1 MQNMSVRKKSM
12 QTVAVHKTKLLVAG
26 RSEFVADHKN
36 SVQNRRSC
44 RSLQSVH
51 SLGFVAAAAAAA
63 SPAPGTGHDKEEHWD
78 SRMMTSLLL
87 NCSPSDV

>member
-1 MQNMSVRKKSM
+1 MWVRKKSM
-12 QTVAVHKTKLLVAG
+12 QTAAVHKTKLVVAG

-36 SVQNRRSC
+36 SVQNLRSC

-51 SLGFVAAAAAAA
+51 SLGFVAAAAA
-63 SPAPGTGHDKEEHWD
+63 SPALGTGHGKEEHWD

-87 NCSPSDV
+87 NCDPSDV